1 MIIQPPPGLL
11 YAWLIFWIN
20 KLINAVADLYMFSIF
35 RSTFS
40 CFGMLAAV
48 FLLSILNHSASIIAL
63 LTCYHRPLFPNNVSA
78 CMECIKMI
86 KTLLDIYQQ
95 LCSKHCMVINCAASA
110 GLPDT
115 IQYNTLGIIYLLQHK
130 NLSNFIL
137 GSDTCIYSATSA
149 SGVNLV

>member
-20 KLINAVADLYMFSIF
+20 KLIKAVADLYMFSIF
-35 RSTFS
+35 RSTFI

-63 LTCYHRPLFPNNVSA
+63 LTCHHRPLFPNNVSA

-86 KTLLDIYQQ
+86 KALLDIYQQ

-110 GLPDT
+110 GLP
-115 IQYNTLGIIYLLQHK
+115 LGIIYLVQHK
-130 NLSNFIL
+130 NLLNFIL